1 MDKNIRQYAQ
11 KEMKRMEEVMKKVGI
26 ISKDPKAR
34 EFWDFASNYHKDGLY
49 FFKKRQYE
57 EAFEAFIISW
67 AYLDISL
74 KLGFIEVSKDIR
86 KVFTV

>member
-1 MDKNIRQYAQ
+1 MAIKEYAS
-11 KEMKRMEEVMKKVGI
+11 KEMKRMTEVIKKIKV
-26 ISKDPKAR
+26 ISKEEKAG
-34 EFWDFASNYHKDGLY
+34 EFWDFAHNYYKDGLY

-74 KLGFIEVSKDIR
+74 KLGFIEVSSDIT
-86 KVFTV
+86 KVFTA

>member
-1 MDKNIRQYAQ
+1 MAIKDYAA
-11 KEMKRMEEVMKKVGI
+11 KEMKRMTEVMKNVKIV
-26 ISKDPKAR
+26 SRDKNAQ
-34 EFWDFASNYHKDGLY
+34 EFQDFASNYYKDGLY
-49 FFKKRQYE
+49 FFKKGQYE

-86 KVFTV
+86 KVFTA